1 AQPFFRRHRNGRI
14 RLAADLTGQLDALN
28 IGRLK
33 ASGLG
38 NTEVD
43 VRGAV
48 CGMPDVNRMSY
59 NLNIAKLQSS
69 LKDIETLL
77 PPATLKQ
84 IRLPDRFGATGTIS
98 GTSLSYKPHLIVFT
112 TDGNAS
118 VHGQIDM
125 SGGTEKERYNIAVKT
140 QKLNVGS
147 IIRNPQLG
155 AI

>member
-1 AQPFFRRHRNGRI
+1 
-14 RLAADLTGQLDALN
+14 
-28 IGRLK
+28 
-33 ASGLG
+33 G

-48 CGMPDVNRMSY
+48 YGMPDVNRMSY

-69 LKDIETLL
+69 RKDIETLL

-155 AI
+155 AISADIRAKGTGFDIHSMNAEAEGKISSASFNQ